1 MSIKGWI
8 NKENMA
14 STKKFYS
21 AIERRKSCHL
31 QHLNKAETGGQ
42 SAKWNKPVTKGSI
55 LSDSVSQSV
64 QSLSHLWLFVTPMNC
79 STPGLPVHYQLPELA
94 KTHIHQVSD
103 AIQTS
108 QPLSSPSPP
117 AFIRVFSNQ
126 AVLCIRWPKYWSYS
140 SGISPSNKY
149 SGLISFRIDWFD
161 LLTVQ
166 GLSRVLSNTIL
177 QKHQFFRSQLSL
189 WYNSH
194 IHIWLLEKP

>member
-1 MSIKGWI
+1 MSTATGSIKKQKNSRKNDI
-8 NKENMA
+8 YFCFIDYAKAFECVQFSHSVM
-14 STKKFYS
+14 YS
-21 AIERRKSCHL
+21 SL
-31 QHLNKAETGGQ
+31 QPQ
-42 SAKWNKPVTKGSI
+42 S
-55 LSDSVSQSV
+55 
-64 QSLSHLWLFVTPMNC
+64 
-79 STPGLPVHYQLPELA
+79 STPGFPVHYQLPELA

-194 IHIWLLEKP
+194 IHI